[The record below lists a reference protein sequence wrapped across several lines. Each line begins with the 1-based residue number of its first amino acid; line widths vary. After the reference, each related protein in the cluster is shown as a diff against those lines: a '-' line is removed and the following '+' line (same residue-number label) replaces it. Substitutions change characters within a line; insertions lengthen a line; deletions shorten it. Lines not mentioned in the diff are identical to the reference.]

1 MKFDPRMLGVYD
13 PPRPA
18 ASDARMPSPAAV
30 SQVGSTFEV
39 IQTRLQA
46 PPQGPAAGEQLL
58 FVTSRRWRGVDVY
71 VAPECASQTGDFWV
85 RVYAVDD
92 YGGRSL
98 VASGFGAASLPGLPA
113 GQSVAE
119 WAAAA
124 RGIASRWAVT
134 VQTIATAPAVLAS
147 PVQFVAVASDEVTA
161 APEDVGVRT
170 RFDTVSITLPFGI
183 QDFEYS
189 PQIVA
194 LAASNDLAAGAGTD
208 RWIQLLSGASVGAA
222 AGAAPIWSLPMHA
235 VGPPVILDSR
245 ALRRI
250 GYRGTRGCIV
260 GVSSTPQ
267 IFTAAAAGDCHFTV
281 QYR

>member
-18 ASDARMPSPAAV
+18 ASDARMPSPEVV
-30 SQVGSTFEV
+30 SQVGTTFEI

-134 VQTIATAPAVLAS
+134 VQTIATAPAILAA

-170 RFDTVSITLPFGI
+170 RFSDQSIVLPFGV
-183 QDFEYS
+183 QDLEFS
-189 PQIVA
+189 PEVVA
-194 LAASNDLAAGAGTD
+194 LAAANDLPAGAGTQ
-208 RWIQLLSGASVGAA
+208 RWIQLINAATVGAA
-222 AGAAPIWSLPMHA
+222 AGAVPVWSF
-235 VGPPVILDSR
+235 PVLAESAGIVLDSR

-250 GYRGTRGCIV
+250 GYRGTRGGSV
-260 GVSSTPQ
+260 GVSSTPTT
-267 IFTAAAAGDCHFTV
+267 FTESHAADCHFTV